1 MAYFNSNPQD
11 NELLGL
17 LKNKDGFDYDFK
29 CQYGKIINDLVI
41 EGLEKH
47 NIHLVK
53 GQEFVIEQNKI
64 GIKLERGFGSNFIE
78 YIVSK
83 IIENVLYHC
92 DDQVVMFWD
101 FFNGMSFY
109 ENHYTTSFND
119 MGRNNIVINCGYRFI
134 DKNHTSITP
143 PKNMVKMYMNY
154 EKQKFEK

>member
-1 MAYFNSNPQD
+1 MGYFNSNPQD

-29 CQYGKIINDLVI
+29 SQYGKIINDLVI

-53 GQEFVIEQNKI
+53 VQEFVIEQNKI

-83 IIENVLYHC
+83 IIEDVLYHY

-101 FFNGMSFY
+101 FFYGMSFY
-109 ENHYTTSFND
+109 ENRYTPSFND
-119 MGRNNIVINCGYRFI
+119 MDRNNLVINCGYRFI

-154 EKQKFEK
+154 EKNKF

>member
-1 MAYFNSNPQD
+1 MSYFNSNPQD

>member
-1 MAYFNSNPQD
+1 MGYFNSNPQD

-17 LKNKDGFDYDFK
+17 LKNKDGFDYDIK
-29 CQYGKIINDLVI
+29 RQYGKIINDLVI

-83 IIENVLYHC
+83 IIEDVLYHC

-101 FFNGMSFY
+101 FFYGMSYY
-109 ENHYTTSFND
+109 ENHNTTSFND
-119 MGRNNIVINCGYRFI
+119 MGRNNLVINCGYRFI

-154 EKQKFEK
+154 EKNKF

>member
-1 MAYFNSNPQD
+1 MGYFNSNPQD

-29 CQYGKIINDLVI
+29 RQYGKIINDLVI

-78 YIVSK
+78 YIASK
-83 IIENVLYHC
+83 IIEDVLYHC

-101 FFNGMSFY
+101 FFYGMSFY

-119 MGRNNIVINCGYRFI
+119 MDRNNLVINCGYRFI

-143 PKNMVKMYMNY
+143 PKNMVKMCMNY
-154 EKQKFEK
+154 EKNKF